1 VFNVWRQ
8 IGIAIIVNQTEFQV
22 LLVSGD
28 PNLSAALAEELRL
41 DHITLG
47 SADTLADALR
57 LLGSHS
63 TDLVLVDLE
72 SPDAGGFELL
82 RQYQENPP
90 PEILLF
96 IALTDVNDTEGK
108 LRAFELGAMDCIS
121 KPFKNAILCARLRAA
136 LKTKGRHDVL
146 LEQQRKLAEACIA
159 AEAAARAKSDFLA
172 AMSHEIRTPMNGVIA
187 MVSLLLDTSLTAE
200 QRGYLETINTSS
212 ESLLTIINDILDF
225 SKIEAGKMELERHA
239 FDLRTCVD
247 DSLDLLAPRAL
258 EKNLDLVRELDDAI
272 PTLVEGDGQRVRQV
286 LVNLLSNAIK
296 FTESGSVSIK
306 VESLANKPDFTTG
319 HSKMHLHFAVRDTG
333 IGIQPDRL
341 VRLFKPFIQAEA
353 STSRR
358 YGGTGLGLAISKRLV
373 ELMGGK
379 MWAESTSGAGSTF
392 HFTAN
397 VFADPNA
404 APFALAGR
412 QPKLADLQLLIVD
425 DNAESRRTLNAQVTK
440 WGMIPHSAES
450 AHQALEL
457 LRSGEQFDLAI
468 LDLNMPGMDGITLAT
483 EIHKLP
489 VAAMLPLVLLVPI
502 GLRSDLPQAAQLAF
516 AHTVAKPVKPA
527 QLCDVLI
534 RALLSPKI
542 AERPIAKPK
551 EEQTL
556 AERLPLRILLCDDNA
571 INQKVATRILAQLGY
586 QPDLA
591 GNGLEALDALDHKP
605 YDLVFMD
612 VMMPEMDGLEATHAI
627 RQRQREGGR
636 AQYQSRIIIVAMTA
650 QAMQGDRE
658 KCLAAGMD
666 DYLSK
671 PIRPKDLRG
680 ILELWGGQ
688 TAPVTKIEP
697 ASKIVVVAE
706 NPPVE
711 MDRLNDLTDG
721 NANSFRELVDLY
733 NKQTTQQLEQ
743 IQNAIRANDTA
754 EVRRV
759 AHSCAG
765 ASATLGMVRLVPMLR
780 DLEKQGHDGK
790 LTTAAQVAEN
800 AAREFKIIQDFLATQ
815 PMTVQ
820 TA

>member
-1 VFNVWRQ
+1 
-8 IGIAIIVNQTEFQV
+8 
-22 LLVSGD
+22 
-28 PNLSAALAEELRL
+28 
-41 DHITLG
+41 
-47 SADTLADALR
+47 
-57 LLGSHS
+57 
-63 TDLVLVDLE
+63 
-72 SPDAGGFELL
+72 
-82 RQYQENPP
+82 
-90 PEILLF
+90 
-96 IALTDVNDTEGK
+96 
-108 LRAFELGAMDCIS
+108 
-121 KPFKNAILCARLRAA
+121 
-136 LKTKGRHDVL
+136 
-146 LEQQRKLAEACIA
+146 
-159 AEAAARAKSDFLA
+159 
-172 AMSHEIRTPMNGVIA
+172 
-187 MVSLLLDTSLTAE
+187 
-200 QRGYLETINTSS
+200 
-212 ESLLTIINDILDF
+212 
-225 SKIEAGKMELERHA
+225 
-239 FDLRTCVD
+239 
-247 DSLDLLAPRAL
+247 
-258 EKNLDLVRELDDAI
+258 
-272 PTLVEGDGQRVRQV
+272 
-286 LVNLLSNAIK
+286 
-296 FTESGSVSIK
+296 
-306 VESLANKPDFTTG
+306 
-319 HSKMHLHFAVRDTG
+319 
-333 IGIQPDRL
+333 
-341 VRLFKPFIQAEA
+341 
-353 STSRR
+353 
-358 YGGTGLGLAISKRLV
+358 
-373 ELMGGK
+373 
-379 MWAESTSGAGSTF
+379 
-392 HFTAN
+392 
-397 VFADPNA
+397 
-404 APFALAGR
+404 
-412 QPKLADLQLLIVD
+412 
-425 DNAESRRTLNAQVTK
+425 
-440 WGMIPHSAES
+440 
-450 AHQALEL
+450 
-457 LRSGEQFDLAI
+457 
-468 LDLNMPGMDGITLAT
+468 
-483 EIHKLP
+483 
-489 VAAMLPLVLLVPI
+489 
-502 GLRSDLPQAAQLAF
+502 
-516 AHTVAKPVKPA
+516 
-527 QLCDVLI
+527 
-534 RALLSPKI
+534 LLSPKI
-542 AERPIAKPK
+542 AERPVAKLK

-591 GNGLEALDALDHKP
+591 GNGLEALDALDRKP

-688 TAPVTKIEP
+688 VAPVTKIEP

-721 NANSFRELVDLY
+721 NADSFRELVDLY